1 MKTIVVFYATREG
14 QTRRIA
20 TYVAD
25 ALRARGAEVDVIDVG
40 GPFGD
45 LDLARYSAAVLAA
58 SIHIGKHEKTMVDFV
73 KAHRGQLEKLATTFL
88 SVSLSQAGVED
99 ANRLPEKKLRSAAE
113 VQKTI
118 DLFLRTTGWQP
129 THVHPVAGAL
139 LYRQY
144 RPMIRLLMRVIS
156 GMAGGSTDAS
166 RDHEY
171 TDWKAL
177 KRFADEIAADVA
189 GPGFEGNRAA

>member
-1 MKTIVVFYATREG
+1 MKTVGVFYATREG

-20 TYVAD
+20 NYVAD
-25 ALRARGAEVDVIDVG
+25 ALRARGHQVDVTDVG
-40 GPFGD
+40 APLGRVD
-45 LDLARYSAAVLAA
+45 LDRYSAAVLAA
-58 SIHIGKHEKTMVDFV
+58 SIHIGKHEKTMIDFV
-73 KAHRGQLEKLATTFL
+73 KTHRTRLESLPTTFL

-99 ANRLPEKKLRSAAE
+99 PNRLPQKKLRSEAE
-113 VQKTI
+113 VKKTI
-118 DLFLRTTGWQP
+118 DLFLRSTGWRP

-144 RPMIRLLMRVIS
+144 GPMIRLLMRLIS
-156 GMAGGSTDAS
+156 GMAGGSTDTS

-177 KRFADEIAADVA
+177 TGFADEIAAA
-189 GPGFEGNRAA
+189 IARP